1 MKKYILI
8 GVPYSGK
15 STLGRRVAE
24 LLKIPF
30 FDTDAM
36 AKSKVGEIRFFD
48 VLNPRFSML
57 FHKEEINDVFELT
70 EIDTSAVV
78 ATGAEVAL
86 ITGCA
91 KTLQSMG
98 PIIHIKREV
107 KIILDELEKNVDSRL
122 VLREVN
128 NGTILDFGVKSVE
141 EYSKSL
147 PQYEAA
153 ADFTIDNNG
162 SEDEGV
168 EKLVALIKAIEEND
182 IVFIER

>member
-8 GVPYSGK
+8 GVPYCGK
-15 STLGRRVAE
+15 STLGRRVAG
-24 LLKIPF
+24 LLQIPF

-36 AKSKVGEIRFFD
+36 AKSKVGEIRLFD
-48 VLNPRFSML
+48 MLNPHFNML
-57 FHKEEINDVFELT
+57 FHKEEINTVLELA

-86 ITGCA
+86 ITRCA
-91 KTLQSMG
+91 KILQSMG
-98 PIIHIKREV
+98 VIIHIKREV
-107 KIILDELEKNVDSRL
+107 KTIIDELESNVGSRL

-147 PQYEAA
+147 PQYEAVA
-153 ADFTIDNNG
+153 NFTVDNNG
-162 SEDEGV
+162 SEDEGI
-168 EKLVALIKAIEEND
+168 EKLMALIQAIEYACPEQ
-182 IVFIER
+182 EE